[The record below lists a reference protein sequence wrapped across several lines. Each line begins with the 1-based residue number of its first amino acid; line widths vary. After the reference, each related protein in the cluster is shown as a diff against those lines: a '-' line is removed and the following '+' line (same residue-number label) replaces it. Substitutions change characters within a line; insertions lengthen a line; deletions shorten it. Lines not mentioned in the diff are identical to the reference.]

1 MSEKDSWRVRDV
13 KDDGGGGGGG
23 SREVER
29 RHWYTDCGLSG
40 KLPALWPGAKQTRSH
55 ALFFPLTSAPF
66 SQLHALWS
74 PACVFSQVLLKLLI
88 HLTSYNAQNLS
99 SPKTYR
105 WTLTLYISD
114 PTRRLH
120 KSSNTHIGMHVR
132 GWDIAFVL
140 IYIVYNGIFPFLSA
154 VTLPNFAIFMWIWDL
169 DFYCGIK

>member
-1 MSEKDSWRVRDV
+1 MGVGVGGAGRWSEGTDTQIVDCLANFLPC
-13 KDDGGGGGGG
+13 D
-23 SREVER
+23 REQ
-29 RHWYTDCGLSG
+29 S
-40 KLPALWPGAKQTRSH
+40 KLALM
-55 ALFFPLTSAPF
+55 LFSFPLTSAPF

-88 HLTSYNAQNLS
+88 HLTSYDAQNLS
-99 SPKTYR
+99 SPKTYT

-120 KSSNTHIGMHVR
+120 KSSYTHIGMHVR

-140 IYIVYNGIFPFLSA
+140 IYIVYNSIFPFLSA